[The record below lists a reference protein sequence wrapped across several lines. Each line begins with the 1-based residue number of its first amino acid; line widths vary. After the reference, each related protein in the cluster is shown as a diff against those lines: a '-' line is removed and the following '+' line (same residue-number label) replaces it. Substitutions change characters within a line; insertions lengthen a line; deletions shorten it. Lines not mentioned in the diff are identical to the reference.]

1 MPTPFDVA
9 PRYFV
14 RIGDPFWSWIYLPIV
29 RAAELAAR
37 VVGLI
42 QQGRIS
48 VYLTYSF
55 FTLLALLLF
64 VQ

>member
-1 MPTPFDVA
+1 V
-9 PRYFV
+9 V
-14 RIGDPFWSWIYLPIV
+14 RGTE
-29 RAAELAAR
+29 RLAR
-37 VVGLI
+37 LVGLI

-64 VQ
+64 IR